1 AGMALALTAGCEAG
15 TSPHQ
20 DQTTGTSSG
29 PGSES
34 GGGTAA
40 AGSGGG
46 NAEGAGGAGEESCA
60 HSHCPERLYGKRY
73 LSRGGMAVDDTHI
86 YWCEGVSSEGRFI
99 SAAPK
104 DGTGPILTVGTWYD
118 LSSLDALVV
127 DEQHVYWLF
136 PEGTGVLRRV
146 NKDGSDPVSFPLPV
160 HALGGRLDIGPL
172 QDGGDALFIAT
183 HGCFQIVRVPKD
195 GSDPQ
200 LWEVSDLGNGGG
212 VTAMGVQG
220 QYVYCSNDDYIQRL
234 DTATG
239 EVALVVDDQRSGSPF
254 VLIDQYLYVHAN
266 QPSVFV
272 EPYIGRIDLSADKPT
287 TVNLGPSFATSS
299 GLFYDTERR
308 RLYWT
313 TGLSPTDAHVGTYAL
328 DGGGPPELL
337 FDKQDVYG
345 GAAMDEEYLYWMGG
359 TGLRRLKKW

>member
-1 AGMALALTAGCEAG
+1 MALALTTGCEAKDAG
-15 TSPHQ
+15 PHSV
-20 DQTTGTSSG
+20 DTTTASSG
-29 PGSES
+29 TGSES
-34 GGGTAA
+34 GGSGADG
-40 AGSGGG
+40 GSGGDH
-46 NAEGAGGAGEESCA
+46 AQGAGGAGVESCP
-60 HSHCPERLYGKRY
+60 HPHCPEILYGKRY
-73 LSRGGMAVDDTHI
+73 LRRGGMAVDDTHL
-86 YWCEGVSSEGRFI
+86 YWCEGNDKLI
-99 SAAPK
+99 NTALK
-104 DGTGPILTVGTWYD
+104 DGTGSILTIGTWYD

-127 DEQHVYWLF
+127 DEQHVYWLL
-136 PEGTGVLRRV
+136 PEGAGVLRRV
-146 NKDGSDPVSFPLPV
+146 NKDGSDPVSFALPV
-160 HALGGRLDIGPL
+160 NALGGRLDVGPL

-239 EVALVVDDQRSGSPF
+239 EVTLVVDDQRFGVPF
-254 VLIDQYLYVHAN
+254 VFVDQYLYIHAN
-266 QPSVFV
+266 QPSAFV
-272 EPYIGRIDLSADKPT
+272 EPYIGRIDLSKDRPS
-287 TVNLGPSFATSS
+287 TVNLGLSFATSVS
-299 GLFYDTERR
+299 FFFDAVRR

-313 TGLSPTDAHVGTYAL
+313 TGLSPTDAHIGSYAL
-328 DGGGPPELL
+328 DGGAPPELL